1 MCMSD
6 IRWDDECSAAQ
17 IGDVRLEHLLPNDVV
32 PAGSPA
38 VIEEIEISA
47 MRGQEGLSRKL

>member
-1 MCMSD
+1 MSD